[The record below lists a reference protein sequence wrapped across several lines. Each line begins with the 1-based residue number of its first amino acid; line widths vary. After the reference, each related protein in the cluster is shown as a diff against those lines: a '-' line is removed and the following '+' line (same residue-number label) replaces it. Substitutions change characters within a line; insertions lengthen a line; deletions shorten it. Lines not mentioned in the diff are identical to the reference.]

1 MSGMPGTRQ
10 VSARGERTRR
20 VLDEARGVRAMV
32 WIIAIML
39 FLTVLGGAL
48 GLATRNAAYA
58 LESQLIGRATVQIV
72 VGDPGRREAD
82 AARALATLRALP
94 EVRAAVAVDRDDL
107 AALLRPWLGDD
118 GADPELPVP
127 AMIDIE
133 LVGDAPAALARVR
146 AALRPVAPAARVDAH
161 EAWMAPVAGF
171 LDLIVMIAAVL
182 VLLLAGAT
190 AAVVVLAA
198 RAGLEA
204 HRHTIEVM
212 HMLGSTD
219 LQVARLFQRRI
230 ARDAAIGAAIGSLA
244 AIGTVLL
251 VSGQAAG
258 LGSQL
263 LGGATLGSSGWAT
276 LAMLP
281 IAFVLLAAVAA
292 RFAITRA
299 LERVL

>member
-1 MSGMPGTRQ
+1 MTNSTGKN
-10 VSARGERTRR
+10 GERTRR

-39 FLTVLGGAL
+39 FLTVLGAAL
-48 GLATRNAAYA
+48 GLATRNAAGA
-58 LESQLIGRATVQIV
+58 LETQLVGRATVQIMAA
-72 VGDPGRREAD
+72 DPARREAEVG
-82 AARALATLRALP
+82 RAVATLQKLPAVRSAAL
-94 EVRAAVAVDRDDL
+94 VDRDEL

-118 GADPELPVP
+118 GADPELPIP
-127 AMIDIE
+127 AMIDLE
-133 LVGDAPAALARVR
+133 LADDTAAALARVR
-146 AALRPVAPAARVDAH
+146 ASLQSTAPSARIDAH

-171 LDLIVMIAAVL
+171 LNLVVSIAAVL

-190 AAVVVLAA
+190 AAVVMLAA
-198 RAGLEA
+198 RAGLDA
-204 HRHTIEVM
+204 HRQTIEVM

-244 AIGTVLL
+244 AIGMLLL
-251 VSGQAAG
+251 VSGEAAG

-263 LGGATLGSSGWAT
+263 LGGATLGMSGWAV

-281 IAFVLLAAVAA
+281 IAFVLLAALAA

>member
-1 MSGMPGTRQ
+1 
-10 VSARGERTRR
+10 

-39 FLTVLGGAL
+39 FLTVLGAAL
-48 GLATRNAAYA
+48 GLATRNAAGA
-58 LESQLIGRATVQIV
+58 LENQLVGRATVQIMAA
-72 VGDPGRREAD
+72 DPARREAE
-82 AARALATLRALP
+82 AGRALATLRQLP
-94 EVRAAVAVDRDDL
+94 AVRSAAVVNREEL
-107 AALLRPWLGDD
+107 AALLQPWLGDD
-118 GADPELPVP
+118 GADPELPLP
-127 AMIDIE
+127 AMIDLE
-133 LVGDAPAALARVR
+133 LVDDTPATLARAR
-146 AALRPVAPAARVDAH
+146 AALQSAAPSARIDAH

-171 LDLIVMIAAVL
+171 LNLVVSIAAVL

-190 AAVVVLAA
+190 AAVVMLAA
-198 RAGLEA
+198 RAGLDA
-204 HRHTIEVM
+204 HRQTIEVM

-244 AIGTVLL
+244 AIGMLLL
-251 VSGQAAG
+251 VSGEAAG

-263 LGGATLGSSGWAT
+263 LGGATLGISGWAI

-281 IAFVLLAAVAA
+281 IAFVLLAALAA

>member
-1 MSGMPGTRQ
+1 MSGG
-10 VSARGERTRR
+10 GERTRR

-48 GLATRNAAYA
+48 GLATRNATKA
-58 LESQLIGRATVQIV
+58 LESQLVGRATVQIV
-72 VGDPGRREAD
+72 VGDPGRREAE
-82 AARALATLRALP
+82 ARRALATLRRLP
-94 EVRAAVAVDRDDL
+94 EVRSAVPVDREEL
-107 AALLRPWLGDD
+107 AALLQPWLGSD

-127 AMIDIE
+127 AMIDLE
-133 LVGDAPAALARVR
+133 LADDGAATLARVR

-171 LDLIVMIAAVL
+171 LDLVVSIAAVL

-198 RAGLEA
+198 RAGLDA
-204 HRHTIEVM
+204 HRQTIEVM

-244 AIGTVLL
+244 AIGTLLL
-251 VSGQAAG
+251 VAGRAAG
-258 LGSQL
+258 LGSAL
-263 LGGATLGSSGWAT
+263 LGGATLGWSGWAT
-276 LAMLP
+276 LAVLP

-299 LERVL
+299 LETVL